1 MVHLRIPM
9 LVLAFVV
16 GMTTVLAE
24 TITVTNT
31 NDTGAGSLRQAILNA
46 NADPSPT
53 TIVFNI
59 PGSGAKTIVVPD
71 GALPPITAPLS
82 IIGDNAGTGQVI
94 IENGAINIPGIDIGF
109 QFQGG
114 ASNSEIRDLT
124 ITGFVFGVNILGTSN
139 TTIQFN
145 RFINNFGI
153 DIRDENTQ
161 RTFIRANFH
170 TANANG
176 VRGVLSTGSRG
187 LLMLGE
193 SITNENVVLL
203 NTVGAQIGGVAP
215 GAPNTITGSKSN
227 GLELVGNTNSLIINN
242 TISRHLG
249 NGIVLSNGGFGNTLE
264 GNSLFANTGFDI
276 VATGQGITI
285 RNNQSTGN
293 LSMNNGISGNQL
305 INSSITGNIIDA
317 GSLELNNSSA
327 VTINGNTITN
337 DPNGFSGHGAITVS
351 NSANIFINNNTVTNN
366 GGNGILLNATSS
378 STISENRITENF
390 RAGVRLEGGGVFNKI
405 SRNIIADN
413 HNDVTGGRTGILL
426 LNANFNKPAPAINS
440 VTRVGNQ
447 IVISGTTSASGD
459 VIEVFQSDAESATFP
474 LKQNARKFLVTTTSV
489 GTNWTAN
496 VSTDSLSGDVFF
508 IATAT
513 DTQNNTSQ
521 FSNVRETSLSAARA
535 VSDMHTDNSGFAGLV
550 SPNPFSESFHII
562 LDNAVGQTSKVQIY
576 NLQGTLVY
584 SANQYESGQEL
595 LLSHLS
601 AGMYTV
607 QLIENNGEVRSAKV
621 YKRD

>member
-1 MVHLRIPM
+1 MVHMRTPM
-9 LVLAFVV
+9 LVLALVA
-16 GMTTVLAE
+16 GMTTAIAE

-31 NDTGAGSLRQAILNA
+31 NNTGAGSLRQAILDA
-46 NADPSPT
+46 NVDPSPT
-53 TIVFNI
+53 TILFNI

-82 IIGDNAGTGQVI
+82 IIGDNAGTGQLI

-114 ASNSEIRDLT
+114 ASGSEIRDIT
-124 ITGFVFGVNILGTSN
+124 ITGFVFGVNILGTAN

-145 RFINNFGI
+145 RFINNYGI

-161 RTFIRANFH
+161 GTFIRANFH
-170 TANANG
+170 TASVNG

-264 GNSLFANTGFDI
+264 GNVLFGNTGFDI
-276 VATGQGITI
+276 VASGQGITI
-285 RNNQSTGN
+285 RNNRSTGN

-305 INSSITGNIIDA
+305 INSSITNNIIDA

-327 VTINGNTITN
+327 VTISGNTITN

-351 NSANIFINNNTVTNN
+351 NSSHIFINNNSVTNN

-378 STISENRITENF
+378 STISENQITENF

-405 SRNIIADN
+405 SRNVIADN
-413 HNDVTGGRTGILL
+413 HNDVIGGRTGILL
-426 LNANFNKPAPAINS
+426 LNANFNKPAPVISS

-447 IVISGTTSASGD
+447 IVISGTTSTAGD
-459 VIEVFQSDAESATFP
+459 VIEVFLSDAESATFP
-474 LKQNARKFLVTTTSV
+474 LKQNARRFLVTTTAV

-496 VSTDSLSGDVFF
+496 VSTAGLSGDVFF
-508 IATAT
+508 ITTAT

-521 FSNVRETSLSAARA
+521 FSNVRGTSVNAARA
-535 VSDMHTDNSGFAGLV
+535 ISDIDADNSGMAIRV
-550 SPNPFSESFHII
+550 SPNPFTESFHITSE
-562 LDNAVGQTSKVQIY
+562 DVEEQTASVQIY
-576 NLQGTLVY
+576 NLQGALVY
-584 SANQYESGQEL
+584 SVDQYKAKQEIS
-595 LLSHLS
+595 LSHLS

-607 QLIENNGEVRSAKV
+607 QIIENNGKIWSTNVF
-621 YKRD
+621 KRD